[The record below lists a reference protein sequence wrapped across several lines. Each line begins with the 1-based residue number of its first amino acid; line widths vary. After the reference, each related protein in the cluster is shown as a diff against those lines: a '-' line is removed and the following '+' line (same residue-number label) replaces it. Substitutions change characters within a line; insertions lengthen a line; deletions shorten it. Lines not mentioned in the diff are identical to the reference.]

1 MMKLSLRLFKDKA
14 VAICYVSAAVALC
27 LLSGCGQQEGLSFH
41 TYCSIAPEGWQNQD
55 TLDFELCIRDSAVCY
70 ALTVEMRNRA
80 EYPYLNLPLSIA
92 FVDSVGTLLACDS
105 IQLLLADGQG
115 SWRGK
120 GWGGLYCSAKEAKPI
135 CVPYSGRYTLRLSY
149 ALPDSLLPGLSD
161 IGIRLESLD
170 KKTIK

>member
-1 MMKLSLRLFKDKA
+1 MKLSLRLLKDKA

-161 IGIRLESLD
+161 IGIRLESLN